1 MFFLGRF
8 AVCFNLFV
16 LHFLITPCLVVAVQL
31 CMELIAINIYY
42 IYIYICAGE
51 KIWYGSMVRKSKS
64 SLWKV
69 RDTENIYK
77 TLVRVK
83 QREMDFGS

>member
-1 MFFLGRF
+1 
-8 AVCFNLFV
+8 
-16 LHFLITPCLVVAVQL
+16 
-31 CMELIAINIYY
+31 
-42 IYIYICAGE
+42 
-51 KIWYGSMVRKSKS
+51 MVRKSKS